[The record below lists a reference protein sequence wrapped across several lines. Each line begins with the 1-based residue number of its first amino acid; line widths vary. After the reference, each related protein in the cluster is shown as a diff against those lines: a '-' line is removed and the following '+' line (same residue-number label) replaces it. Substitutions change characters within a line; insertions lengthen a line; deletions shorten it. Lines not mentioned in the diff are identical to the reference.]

1 MFVGHAL
8 LAFSLVAGA
17 AGLARYNRRRAL
29 ALGLAAGAFA
39 TVPDVDM
46 AYALVGVAGAGTAPP
61 LALASTFWATGNAV
75 HRAVTH
81 SLLVAPVAALAA
93 AAWTAGR
100 RGRRGAGAAGL
111 GLLIALVA
119 AAFLVSGPLAAAVMG
134 LFGVALVGVST
145 LVARGRD
152 GGRAVLAAAL
162 VGLASH
168 PFGDLFTGT
177 PPAFLYPLDVV
188 LVPDRVALAADPTLH
203 LLAAFG
209 LELATAWLAVL
220 VVARLSGVRV
230 LPAPRAA
237 AGVGYAAAL
246 PLLPAPTLDL
256 SYPFVF
262 GALAVGLLGLLP
274 GAARGVVGTVG
285 GRERGPSGG
294 GRRRRLASLAAAP
307 PVPSRAGRAAL
318 TALTAVTLAWAAYA
332 ATYLAL

>member
-17 AGLARYNRRRAL
+17 AGLAGRDRSRAL

-39 TVPDVDM
+39 AVPDVDM
-46 AYALVGVAGAGTAPP
+46 AYALVGVGGAGTTAP
-61 LALASTFWATGNAV
+61 LALTSAFWATGNAV

-81 SLLVAPVAALAA
+81 SLLVVPPVTLAA

-100 RGRRGAGAAGL
+100 RGRSGAAAASA
-111 GLLIALVA
+111 GLLLALVA
-119 AAFLVSGPLAAAVMG
+119 AALVASGPLAAAVMA
-134 LFGVALVGVST
+134 LFGLAAVGVAT
-145 LVARGRD
+145 LLARRTDLGS
-152 GGRAVLAAAL
+152 GAVLGAAL

-177 PPAFLYPLDVV
+177 PPALLYPLSAA
-188 LVPDRVALAADPTLH
+188 PTTGRVALAADPTLH

-230 LPAPRAA
+230 LPARRATV
-237 AGVGYAAAL
+237 GVGYAAAL
-246 PLLPAPTLDL
+246 PVLPAPTLDL

-262 GALAVGLLGLLP
+262 GALAVGLLVLLPGVARGRPGAGDRDGVAALVPAAP
-274 GAARGVVGTVG
+274 GAARAT
-285 GRERGPSGG
+285 
-294 GRRRRLASLAAAP
+294 
-307 PVPSRAGRAAL
+307 L
-318 TALTAVTLAWAAYA
+318 TGLTAVTLAWAAYT
-332 ATYLAL
+332 ATYLAV